1 MAEQD
6 YRKKREKLLSK
17 EQQFRSQGKTELANK
32 MNRIDISRMNTPD
45 GQLPVEARNIAR
57 NVQITDE
64 QRQIQKLP
72 TASIDETRGA
82 ITQRFTGESTSP
94 GNIAQ
99 PKLLADAAQEK
110 LLKSLQDSKGDW
122 YIKGKN
128 QKKLFQSHAVSHI
141 RSHADWDDP
150 REGLNKVFVWDDN
163 LNDYDEKL
171 VRDYQKVATGEKDN
185 IVLNSKKLDLRK
197 KADRNWRLS
206 PDTKSVQDFAASIGD
221 PPELVEKWLMERGA
235 GSVISLKQSKKL
247 SAESQKLGGD
257 KVETGHEV
265 SLTTDVGEGKKPSS
279 SQYTYFDE
287 PFQENR
293 GTGQKGGSSKT
304 INLKIA
310 AGQVPRHDIED
321 YEMFKE
327 ELKFRE
333 TGETKTL
340 RPIKEEYTPA
350 EQRLLRALPANHSA
364 ADADELTAKIDEN
377 RVRIQKRTGIKLT
390 SGTKTKLNA
399 KGLYRNIAK
408 AAGQS
413 NNPLVN
419 VSGDIVGAVMDGVAF
434 AANPSQ
440 QNSIDL
446 ALSGSQAVL
455 SLAALGLAAVPI
467 PGGRPGAFMLMKA
480 GDNIAKVEKLWNFSS
495 KIDITKQVAGGINPE
510 VQTARNVID
519 AQANEDA
526 LTGKINRTRVEFPTQ
541 KFN

>member
-1 MAEQD
+1 MSD
-6 YRKKREKLLSK
+6 LL
-17 EQQFRSQGKTELANK
+17 G
-32 MNRIDISRMNTPD
+32 
-45 GQLPVEARNIAR
+45 
-57 NVQITDE
+57 
-64 QRQIQKLP
+64 
-72 TASIDETRGA
+72 
-82 ITQRFTGESTSP
+82 
-94 GNIAQ
+94 
-99 PKLLADAAQEK
+99 DAAQEK

-150 REGLNKVFVWDDN
+150 REGLNKVFVWDDK

-235 GSVISLKQSKKL
+235 GTVISMKQSKKL

-257 KVETGHEV
+257 KVDTGHGI
-265 SLTTDVGEGKKPSS
+265 SMTTDVGEGKRPAT
-279 SQYTYFDE
+279 SQYTLFDE

-293 GTGQKGGSSKT
+293 GTGQKGGSTKT
-304 INLKIA
+304 INLHAA
-310 AGQVPRHDIED
+310 AGHVPRNDVED
-321 YEMFKE
+321 YKFFKD
-327 ELKFRE
+327 ELNARE
-333 TGETKTL
+333 TGEVKIF
-340 RPIKEEYTPA
+340 RPEKEEYTPN
-350 EQRLLRALPANHSA
+350 EQRLIRDLPAGHSA
-364 ADADELTAKIDEN
+364 EAADNLYEKIDISREK
-377 RVRIQKRTGIKLT
+377 IQKRTGIKLT

-440 QNSIDL
+440 QNAIDL
-446 ALSGSQAVL
+446 ALSGSQAVI

-480 GDNIAKVEKLWNFSS
+480 GDQVDRLRAVNDKIAQVEKLWNLTS
-495 KIDITKQVAGGINPE
+495 KIDITKQVAGGMNPE
-510 VQTARNVID
+510 VETARKVID

-526 LTGKINRTRVEFPTQ
+526 LTGKLNRTRVEFPT
-541 KFN
+541 KFK